1 MGTELKIYSKDALY
15 WGHNDASRY
24 EDAISDAISILSDRG
39 TTKQSAINKLNLLIE
54 RAKQIGSESIE
65 MEYQDHLR
73 REAEEKL
80 NSGVIQYN
88 EEIPF

>member
-1 MGTELKIYSKDALY
+1 MGTELKIYSRDAKY
-15 WGHNDASRY
+15 WDYHDTSRY
-24 EDAISDAISILSDRG
+24 EDAIRDAISILSDRC

-73 REAEEKL
+73 REAEENL
-80 NSGVIQYN
+80 HQD
-88 EEIPF
+88 EIPF